1 MKLDATDRKRLT
13 DVISEVPQ
21 TMSVGVTV
29 TFRDRRPI
37 DDGWEIAELQD
48 EVSAACAGTDVHGY
62 IVTLT
67 NKHEWQSFVIV
78 LSRRPR

>member
-48 EVSAACAGTDVHGY
+48 EVSAACAGTDDEKVD
-62 IVTLT
+62 
-67 NKHEWQSFVIV
+67 KFVEPV
-78 LSRRPR
+78 SRIHSA